1 MNNFCVLPPQ
11 KKEVTKMKQG
21 FNAILLKIALAV
33 LIVGLLQTSALKIV
47 LGLSLIA
54 VFVFQ
59 ETKN

>member
-1 MNNFCVLPPQ
+1 
-11 KKEVTKMKQG
+11 MKQG
-21 FNAILLKIALAV
+21 FNDILLKIALAV